1 MEFVNVI
8 RIGNPEMFHSIL
20 TEEFVVTS
28 LLQLNNDYSS
38 IHLLLACLYNIASHN
53 ITIQIIGYL
62 S

>member
-8 RIGNPEMFHSIL
+8 RIGNPEMFHSL
-20 TEEFVVTS
+20 TEEFVGHYPVK
-28 LLQLNNDYSS
+28 NDYSS

-53 ITIQIIGYL
+53 ITIQIIDYL